1 MAASNR
7 PNRSRFDVPLPAK
20 SSRRSNRPQRSF
32 QKDTNRAFVN
42 AGIVVAA
49 TLITTTLLL
58 AISGQIYD
66 STNTTL
72 VSQPAAPIAGTLG
85 TAPAASASVAVA
97 TPAATP
103 ATARSV
109 TTPSPS
115 PSTEAEAT
123 PDDSAI
129 QASIDKKIESDQ
141 ALSALGITATVSDGK
156 VVLVGT
162 APSDEL
168 KAKVERFVRSVR
180 GVKQVDNQ
188 IVVIT
193 S

>member
-7 PNRSRFDVPLPAK
+7 PNRSRFDVPISAK
-20 SSRRSNRPQRSF
+20 RAPRSNRPRSF

-49 TLITTTLLL
+49 TLLTTTLLL
-58 AISGQIYD
+58 AVSGQIYD

-72 VSQPAAPIAGTLG
+72 VSQ
-85 TAPAASASVAVA
+85 APAPLVGTIGTTPATSPTVAVA
-97 TPAATP
+97 TPSATP
-103 ATARSV
+103 ATARALA
-109 TTPSPS
+109 TPSPS
-115 PSTEAEAT
+115 PPTEAEAAS
-123 PDDSAI
+123 DDSTI

-141 ALSALGITATVSDGK
+141 ALSALGITATVNDGK